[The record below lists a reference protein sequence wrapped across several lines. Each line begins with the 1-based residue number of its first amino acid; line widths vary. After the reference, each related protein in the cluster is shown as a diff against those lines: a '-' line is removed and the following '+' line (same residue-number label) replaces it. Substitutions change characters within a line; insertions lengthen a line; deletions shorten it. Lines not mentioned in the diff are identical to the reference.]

1 MVRQQQFQ
9 AQRLVFVGL
18 LQAYRAET
26 HRAIFTITVI
36 MVSIMVL
43 MYLQLRR
50 DTRSALLILYLTIRL
65 SISLQAMISL
75 SRLYTR
81 VYQQLFLATR
91 QKMLTLH
98 TSTFM
103 VKSMVLALC
112 FQVAQT
118 LVLVDILLLTND
130 TDIRA

>member
-18 LQAYRAET
+18 LQVYRAGT

-75 SRLYTR
+75 SRLYTK

-91 QKMLTLH
+91 QKMPTLH

-112 FQVAQT
+112 FQVAQI